1 MFTLSKT
8 TMFTLWIKMQLSR
21 IDFGTLK
28 NEYRKDGIEYEK
40 KYQEEIREVWY
51 QIGKYGLP

>member
-51 QIGKYGLP
+51 QIGK